1 MFANTI
7 QTFYIRVGLNADM
20 LGTNI
25 TRNAMA
31 ILILIPLYAL
41 LLGTFKGGAELFV
54 ARIPALGT
62 PGGDTPYAM
71 GEVLASRRAVCTRPT
86 VVSLSFE
93 LTDEVSDVFVGLRR
107 PAEGVSAEDC
117 AAEDCAAEDCAA
129 QDYAVFDACTMES
142 HVDRD
147 AIAAR
152 RRERFLAAVEQDFD
166 TTGFC
171 VDGKEGKL
179 YLRTTAGREGEPDGR
194 RYLPARRECDVFT
207 LNSAVQSNA
216 YDTAAGRCGF
226 GYRFGIRD
234 GGRCYT
240 ELCFNVV
247 ERTLTLTDVSPD
259 GETVLY
265 RRTNFF
271 FTSSD
276 FHIFRMD
283 VCRDTVAI
291 WIDGSLYA
299 TVPHTACMGGVAAF
313 YTDMDA
319 SISGLTLE

>member
-1 MFANTI
+1 M
-7 QTFYIRVGLNADM
+7 
-20 LGTNI
+20 
-25 TRNAMA
+25 
-31 ILILIPLYAL
+31 
-41 LLGTFKGGAELFV
+41 
-54 ARIPALGT
+54 
-62 PGGDTPYAM
+62 
-71 GEVLASRRAVCTRPT
+71 
-86 VVSLSFE
+86 
-93 LTDEVSDVFVGLRR
+93 
-107 PAEGVSAEDC
+107 
-117 AAEDCAAEDCAA
+117 
-129 QDYAVFDACTMES
+129 
-142 HVDRD
+142 
-147 AIAAR
+147 
-152 RRERFLAAVEQDFD
+152 
-166 TTGFC
+166 
-171 VDGKEGKL
+171 
-179 YLRTTAGREGEPDGR
+179 
-194 RYLPARRECDVFT
+194 
-207 LNSAVQSNA
+207 QSNA